1 MLETQCLWKRAK
13 GCAPQKH
20 GPVLGI
26 AVTKTVGLAY
36 GGMPSL
42 APGWR
47 LLESQALGRSC
58 PCLRIRQV
66 PAGRPGGE
74 MKIANRRCDGHVL
87 STPVVKVDPM
97 NIMDGGM
104 EAGGCAEPR
113 AAS

>member
-1 MLETQCLWKRAK
+1 LSRGESTAKR
-13 GCAPQKH
+13 
-20 GPVLGI
+20 VL
-26 AVTKTVGLAY
+26 
-36 GGMPSL
+36 
-42 APGWR
+42 R
-47 LLESQALGRSC
+47 LV

-74 MKIANRRCDGHVL
+74 MKIANRRCDSHGCDSHVL

-97 NIMDGGM
+97 NIDGGM